1 MAEAYSHI
9 KDLYDSSSPFIPNL
23 STQSHSTIGFT
34 LLITA
39 FGVGF
44 TFTTLPKQSAIFAE
58 IFLALI
64 ASLLT
69 GFGVTFLF
77 NAAGVYV

>member
-1 MAEAYSHI
+1 MAEAYSEI

-23 STQSHSTIGFT
+23 STQLHSTIGFS

-39 FGVGF
+39 FGIAF
-44 TFTTLPKQSAIFAE
+44 TFTTLPKKGLVLAE
-58 IFLALI
+58 VFLALM